1 MQSSRRIKARQTHSR
16 DQKGPGYARV
26 SPTGAEMVLIFHS
39 SPPKISDLAVNLT
52 LTARRSLPQTHAE
65 IEVLLFDVVVSHWGI
80 ETSTMVAPGI
90 LRKLPISS
98 HISSEQSGDLKDG
111 N

>member
-1 MQSSRRIKARQTHSR
+1 MN
-16 DQKGPGYARV
+16 
-26 SPTGAEMVLIFHS
+26 

-80 ETSTMVAPGI
+80 GTSAMVAPGI
-90 LRKLPISS
+90 LRYLCFLHAAHLSPLARDSLICD
-98 HISSEQSGDLKDG
+98 GDLKRTIPADD
-111 N
+111 